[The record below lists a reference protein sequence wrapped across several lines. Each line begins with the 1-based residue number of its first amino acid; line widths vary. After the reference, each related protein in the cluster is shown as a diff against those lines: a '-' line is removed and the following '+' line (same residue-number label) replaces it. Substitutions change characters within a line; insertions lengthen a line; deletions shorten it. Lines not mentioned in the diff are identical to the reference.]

1 MKNTEQ
7 NVVTVIFRTP
17 SEAYEVL
24 SSLKRDLNTNDFV
37 VSQVAL
43 IKKENGVFTV
53 KESYDNAV
61 KTSDNTR
68 IGGVVG
74 LFVGILAGPLGML
87 LGGTTGA
94 LVGSLIDTEDASS
107 EMSLIEQMGAKL
119 EEGDTALVILA
130 DETRESGLD
139 SYFRGYSVEILRRDA
154 KEVEQEVRDAEALQK
169 ELAKEAKAKTR
180 AAKKAAFKE
189 KFAKKKSK

>member
-1 MKNTEQ
+1 MNSAMQ
-7 NVVTVIFRTP
+7 NVLTVIFHTG

-24 SSLKRDLNTNDFV
+24 SSLKRNMITNDYTI
-37 VSQVAL
+37 SQMAL
-43 IKKENGVFTV
+43 LQKQNGGFAV
-53 KESYDNAV
+53 KESYDNAI

-94 LVGSLIDTEDASS
+94 LVGSLIDTEDASN
-107 EMSLIEQMGAKL
+107 EMSLIEQMGTKL
-119 EEGDTALVILA
+119 EEGDVALVILA
-130 DETRESGLD
+130 DEVRESGLD
-139 SYFRGYSVEILRRDA
+139 AYFRGYSVEILRRDA
-154 KEVEQEVRDAEALQK
+154 KEVEQEVRDAAALQK
-169 ELAKEAKAKTR
+169 ELAKEAKEKTR
-180 AAKKAAFKE
+180 AARKASFKE